1 MVSLEEYYEDFINR
15 ITLGADAN
23 ETFTQSQ
30 FFDES
35 INFLVEDG
43 IIGDDYRYVEFMS
56 ADKSLR
62 IDGYYFEEN
71 RNILHLIIVDFENI
85 STIDTLNKGDLDT
98 NFRKAERFFKKSLKN
113 DFYSSLEE
121 TTEGYELAKF
131 IYINQSEISEVHVVL
146 LTNKI
151 LKTKIKKLES
161 QEIENTPFNYDIW
174 DIERFFQA
182 ELSRGETE
190 AIEIDFVNEFNI
202 SIPALKANLH
212 DSIYSSYLCVVSGD
226 ILAKLYERYGQ
237 RLLEAN
243 IRSFLQFKSGINK
256 GIRKTIKETPDMFF
270 AYNNGI
276 TATADG
282 VNTDN
287 NGNIIR
293 LKNLQIVNG
302 GQTTASLYT
311 SKKNDKTDLS
321 NIFVQMKLSIIPE
334 EQIHEIV
341 PNISRYANSQNK
353 VSDSDLFANH
363 PFHRRM
369 EVKSR
374 RIFAPKR
381 QGELKQTKWYYERT
395 RGQHLE
401 EQSKLTDAKKREFK
415 ELYPKTQHISKTELA
430 KVLVIF
436 ELHPYKAVQGEQIAF
451 KYFAENIVKE
461 WDNNEST
468 FSDVFFQFAIA
479 KIIIFKTVHQIVAS
493 KKDEIRGQDRA
504 IVVAY
509 TISSIFYLL
518 DKQKMSIDF
527 ETIWKKQTLEN
538 SFLEQIH
545 QTINYVNQYMLEQTS
560 KNGMTVLSYSK
571 TIRCWN
577 ELQNQI
583 INQNDFLLEDFKD
596 SLLDSSEIT
605 VQLKEAK
612 KNQAVESEVEIQKRL
627 FKIPKNKYEDMKI
640 FGINNKILNIS
651 ELGFID
657 VMIKALSGHG
667 APTEKQIPRIS
678 KVVEKLID
686 EGFEI

>member
-1 MVSLEEYYEDFINR
+1 
-15 ITLGADAN
+15 
-23 ETFTQSQ
+23 
-30 FFDES
+30 
-35 INFLVEDG
+35 
-43 IIGDDYRYVEFMS
+43 
-56 ADKSLR
+56 
-62 IDGYYFEEN
+62 
-71 RNILHLIIVDFENI
+71 LHLIIVDFENI
-85 STIDTLNKGDLDT
+85 STVDTVNKVDLDT
-98 NFRKAERFFKKSLKN
+98 NFRKAEKFFKKSLKN

-131 IYINQSEISEVHVVL
+131 IYIDQSKISEVHVVL

-161 QEIENTPFNYDIW
+161 QKIENRLFNYDIW
-174 DIERFFQA
+174 DIERFFQV

-202 SIPALKANLH
+202 SIPALKANLY
-212 DSIYSSYLCVVSGD
+212 DSIYSSYLCIVSGD

-282 VNTDN
+282 VDIN
-287 NGNIIR
+287 NDGNIIR

-302 GQTTASLYT
+302 GQTTASLYA

-369 EVKSR
+369 EEKSR
-374 RIFAPKR
+374 RIFAPKQ
-381 QGELKQTKWYYERT
+381 QGELKQTKWYYERA
-395 RGQHLE
+395 RGQYLE

-415 ELYPKTQHISKTELA
+415 ELYPKTQLISKTDLA

-436 ELHPYKAVQGEQIAF
+436 ELHPYRSVKGAQMVF
-451 KYFAENIVKE
+451 KYFAENIVKNWE
-461 WDNNEST
+461 NNDSD
-468 FSDVFFQFAIA
+468 FSDIFYQFSIA
-479 KIIIFKTVHQIVAS
+479 KMIIFKTVQQIVAT
-493 KKDEIRGQDRA
+493 KKDKIRGQDRA
-504 IVVAY
+504 IIVAY
-509 TISSIFYLL
+509 AISSIFYILNEEKL
-518 DKQKMSIDF
+518 SIDY
-527 ETIWKKQTLEN
+527 EYIWKKQELD
-538 SFLEQIH
+538 SVFIKQINKIILM
-545 QTINYVNQYMLEQTS
+545 INKFMLEQTED
-560 KNGMTVLSYSK
+560 NGVTVLSYSK
-571 TIRCWN
+571 TIKCWDA
-577 ELQNQI
+577 L
-583 INQNDFLLEDFKD
+583 KD
-596 SLLDSSEIT
+596 ILNISILDEEFIESLLDKSE
-605 VQLKEAK
+605 VKAQLKDSK
-612 KNQAVESEVEIQKRL
+612 KEQALETEIEIQKRL

-640 FGINNKILNIS
+640 FGINNKILNVS

-657 VMIKALSGHG
+657 IMIKALGGRG
-667 APTEKQIPRIS
+667 APTEKQMPHIS
-678 KVVEKLID
+678 KVVEKLIN
-686 EGFEI
+686 EGFEL

>member
-1 MVSLEEYYEDFINR
+1 MVTIEEYYEDFINR
-15 ITLGADAN
+15 ITLGADTN

-30 FFDES
+30 FFDIS

-43 IIGDDYRYVEFMS
+43 IIGDDYRYAEFMS
-56 ADKSLR
+56 ADKILR
-62 IDGYYFEEN
+62 VDGYYFEEN

-85 STIDTLNKGDLDT
+85 SKIDTLNKVDLDT
-98 NFRKAERFFKKSLKN
+98 NFRKAERFFKKSLKS
-113 DFYSSLEE
+113 DFYLSLEE

-131 IYINQSEISEVHVVL
+131 IYKNQSEILEVHVIL

-161 QEIENTPFNYDIW
+161 QEIENIPFNYDIW
-174 DIERFFQA
+174 DIDRFFQA

-190 AIEIDFVNEFNI
+190 AIEIDFLNEFGI

-212 DSIYSSYLCVVSGD
+212 DSIYSSYLCAVSGD

-282 VNTDN
+282 VDVDN

-302 GQTTASLYT
+302 GQTTASLYA

-369 EVKSR
+369 EEKSR
-374 RIFAPKR
+374 RIFAPKQ
-381 QGELKQTKWYYERT
+381 QGELKQTKWYYERA
-395 RGQHLE
+395 RGQYLE

-415 ELYPKTQHISKTELA
+415 ELYPKTQLISKTDLA

-436 ELHPYKAVQGEQIAF
+436 ELHPYKAVQGAQIVF
-451 KYFAENIVKE
+451 KYFAENIVKG
-461 WDNNEST
+461 WESNDSE
-468 FSDVFFQFAIA
+468 FSDIFYQFSIA
-479 KIIIFKTVHQIVAS
+479 KMIIFKTVQNIVTS

-509 TISSIFYLL
+509 TITTILYIIQEEKL
-518 DKQKMSIDF
+518 SIDF
-527 ETIWKKQTLEN
+527 ESIWKKQEPDLV
-538 SFLEQIH
+538 FIKQINKV
-545 QTINYVNQYMLEQTS
+545 IFIVNQFMLEQTGI
-560 KNGMTVLSYSK
+560 NGMTVLSYSK
-571 TIRCWN
+571 TIKCWEGLKN
-577 ELQNQI
+577 ILNISILDEEFI
-583 INQNDFLLEDFKD
+583 E
-596 SLLDSSEIT
+596 SLLDKSEIKS
-605 VQLKEAK
+605 QLKDSK
-612 KNQAVESEVEIQKRL
+612 KEQALETEIEIQKRL
-627 FKIPKNKYEDMKI
+627 FKISKNEYEEMKK
-640 FGINNKILNIS
+640 FGINNKILNVN

-657 VMIKALSGHG
+657 VMIKALSGRG
-667 APTEKQIPRIS
+667 APTEKQIPYIS
-678 KVVEKLID
+678 KVIEKLTE

>member
-1 MVSLEEYYEDFINR
+1 MVSLEEYYEDFINE
-15 ITLGADAN
+15 ITLGANAN

-30 FFDES
+30 FFDVS

-85 STIDTLNKGDLDT
+85 PTIDTLNKGDLDA
-98 NFRKAERFFKKSLKN
+98 NFRKTERFFKESLKN
-113 DFYSSLEE
+113 DFYPSLEE

-131 IYINQSEISEVHVVL
+131 IYIKQSEISEVHVVL

-161 QEIENTPFNYDIW
+161 KEIKNIPFNYDIW

-182 ELSRGETE
+182 ELSKGETE

-282 VNTDN
+282 IDTDN

-334 EQIHEIV
+334 GKIHEIV

-369 EVKSR
+369 EEKSR
-374 RIFAPKR
+374 RIFAPKQ
-381 QGELKQTKWYYERT
+381 QGELKQTKWYYERA
-395 RGQHLE
+395 RGQYLE

-415 ELYPKTQHISKTELA
+415 ELYPKTQLISKTDLA

-436 ELHPYKAVQGEQIAF
+436 ELHPYKAVQGAQIVF
-451 KYFAENIVKE
+451 KYFAENIVKGWE
-461 WDNNEST
+461 SDNAN
-468 FSDVFFQFAIA
+468 FSDIFYQFSIA
-479 KIIIFKTVHQIVAS
+479 KIIIFKTVQKIVAS
-493 KKDEIRGQDRA
+493 KKDDIRGQDKA
-504 IVVAY
+504 IIVAY
-509 TISSIFYLL
+509 TIAAILHIIQEEKL
-518 DKQKMSIDF
+518 SIDF
-527 ETIWKKQTLEN
+527 ESIWKKQELD
-538 SFLEQIH
+538 SVFIKQINKV
-545 QTINYVNQYMLEQTS
+545 ISKVNQFMLEQTS
-560 KNGMTVLSYSK
+560 INGMTVLSYSK
-571 TIRCWN
+571 TIKCWEALKN
-577 ELQNQI
+577 ILNISILDEEFI
-583 INQNDFLLEDFKD
+583 E
-596 SLLDSSEIT
+596 SLLDKSEIKS
-605 VQLKEAK
+605 QLKDSK
-612 KNQAVESEVEIQKRL
+612 KEQALETEIEIQKRL
-627 FKIPKNKYEDMKI
+627 FRISKNAYEEMKK
-640 FGINNKILNIS
+640 FGINNKILNAN
-651 ELGFID
+651 ELSFID
-657 VMIKALSGHG
+657 VMIKALSGRG
-667 APTEKQIPRIS
+667 APTEKQIPCIS
-678 KVVEKLID
+678 EVIEKLAK
-686 EGFEI
+686 EGFEL

>member
-1 MVSLEEYYEDFINR
+1 MVSLEEYYEDFINE
-15 ITLGADAN
+15 ITLGANAN

-30 FFDES
+30 FFDVS

-85 STIDTLNKGDLDT
+85 PTIDTLNKGDLDA
-98 NFRKAERFFKKSLKN
+98 NFRKTERFFKESLKN
-113 DFYSSLEE
+113 DFYPSLEE

-131 IYINQSEISEVHVVL
+131 IYIKQSEISEVHVVL

-161 QEIENTPFNYDIW
+161 KEIKNIPFNYDIW

-182 ELSRGETE
+182 ELSKGETE

-282 VNTDN
+282 IDTDN

-334 EQIHEIV
+334 GKIHEIV

-369 EVKSR
+369 EEKSR
-374 RIFAPKR
+374 RIFAPKQ
-381 QGELKQTKWYYERT
+381 QGELKQTKWYYERA
-395 RGQHLE
+395 RGQYLE

-415 ELYPKTQHISKTELA
+415 ELYPKTQLISKTDLA

-436 ELHPYKAVQGEQIAF
+436 ELHPYKAVQGAQIVF
-451 KYFAENIVKE
+451 KYFAENIVKGWE
-461 WDNNEST
+461 SDNAN
-468 FSDVFFQFAIA
+468 FSDIFYQFSIA
-479 KIIIFKTVHQIVAS
+479 KIIIFKTVQKIVAS
-493 KKDEIRGQDRA
+493 KKDDIRGQDKA
-504 IVVAY
+504 IIVAY
-509 TISSIFYLL
+509 TIAAILHIIQEEKL
-518 DKQKMSIDF
+518 SIDF
-527 ETIWKKQTLEN
+527 ESIWKKQELD
-538 SFLEQIH
+538 SVFIKQINKV
-545 QTINYVNQYMLEQTS
+545 ISKVNQFMLEQTS
-560 KNGMTVLSYSK
+560 INGMTVLSYSK
-571 TIRCWN
+571 TIKCW
-577 ELQNQI
+577 EA
-583 INQNDFLLEDFKD
+583 
-596 SLLDSSEIT
+596 
-605 VQLKEAK
+605 LK
-612 KNQAVESEVEIQKRL
+612 N
-627 FKIPKNKYEDMKI
+627 
-640 FGINNKILNIS
+640 ILNIS
-651 ELGFID
+651 ILDEEFIESLLD
-657 VMIKALSGHG
+657 KSEIKSQLKDSKKEQALE
-667 APTEKQIPRIS
+667 TEI
-678 KVVEKLID
+678 E
-686 EGFEI
+686 